1 MNDAR
6 AAWLEQ
12 RRSGVGG
19 SDAAIACGLHP
30 YMSALELYYDKTGEA
45 VIERE
50 DTERMQ
56 MGRALEDAIA
66 DVFAERYDV
75 KLRRHAMK
83 RHARYPWMIG
93 NPDRVIEGARI
104 GLEIKN
110 VDTFAHRFGEWG
122 EPDTDQIPEP
132 YFLQCLHYATI
143 FDYREW
149 HLAALVGGNRLTRY
163 IVRRDDAELEE
174 QLIEGERE
182 FWQCVERREPP
193 EMDYARSGAIALIKR
208 LYPGTNGEA
217 IELPAD
223 MDYWH
228 NVHRQSADLAKEY
241 AGVADGAKAH
251 ILRGM
256 GEASIGRLSS
266 GGEYRRKIVKKP
278 GHTVEPYSYIDFR
291 FSKKGANDE

>member
-1 MNDAR
+1 MNDDR
-6 AAWLEQ
+6 EAWLAA

-30 YMSALELYYDKTGEA
+30 YVSPLELYYDKTGEVA
-45 VIERE
+45 VERE

-75 KLRRHAMK
+75 KLRRYPMR
-83 RHARYPWMIG
+83 RHPVYPWMIG
-93 NPDRVIEGARI
+93 NPDRLIEGAHI

-110 VDTFAHRFGEWG
+110 VDALAYRFGEWG
-122 EPDTDQIPEP
+122 APDTDEIPEP
-132 YFLQCLHYATI
+132 YLLQCLHYAML

-149 HLAALVGGNRLTRY
+149 HLAALVGGNTLKRY
-163 IVRRDDAELEE
+163 IVRRDPELET
-174 QLIEGERE
+174 LLVDGERE

-193 EMDYARSGAIALIKR
+193 EIDYARPGALALAKR

-217 IELPAD
+217 IQLPAE

-228 NVHRQSADLAKEY
+228 AIQIEAATLAKEY
-241 AGVADGAKAH
+241 TATADGAKAH
-251 ILRGM
+251 ILRAM
-256 GEASIGRLSS
+256 GEASFARLAN
-266 GGEYRRKIVKKP
+266 GTGEYRRKLVKKA
-278 GHTVEPYSYIDFR
+278 GYTVAPTSYLDFR
-291 FSKKGANDE
+291 FSKKGTSDE